1 MYVIYIVYAIQAI
14 FSNTFYLGGMSD
26 CSTPRGI
33 LREEARLIGGDE
45 EGGDEEGGHEEEMI
59 LGIHVYRVLSPTRF
73 ACSLMPSG
81 AVGIV
86 EFSAISLLEDEN
98 HRLNN
103 ANPLLAGLSNV
114 TPESP
119 VTVVFRRAIPAPH
132 MEWSSER
139 KCFACQLPG
148 VQAFVNP

>member
-14 FSNTFYLGGMSD
+14 SPNTFFLGGMSD

-33 LREEARLIGGDE
+33 LREEARLSGGD
-45 EGGDEEGGHEEEMI
+45 EEEMI

-81 AVGIV
+81 ASGIV
-86 EFSAISLLEDEN
+86 EFSAISLLGDDEN
-98 HRLNN
+98 HHHHLLHQNN
-103 ANPLLAGLSNV
+103 NIHPNPLVAGLSNA

-119 VTVVFRRAIPAPH
+119 VTMVFRRAIPAPH

-139 KCFACQLPG
+139 KCFHCQLPG
-148 VQAFVNP
+148 VQAFLNL